1 MAALNF
7 RTRPDRGD
15 GDGNSEDEVD
25 SNDKVEDILT
35 IRRVETVGR
44 RKLEPH

>member
-7 RTRPDRGD
+7 RTRPDGDD
-15 GDGNSEDEVD
+15 GDGNGEDEVD
-25 SNDKVEDILT
+25 GNGDDEDILT
-35 IRRVETVGR
+35 RRRVETVGR